1 MRVCNKCNIEKPI
14 DQYFKETRKDNG
26 RTYIKRYCN
35 DCFKKQSR
43 DWKRNNK
50 EKIKQNSLNRTILK
64 NGGKKCSVCNELKLP
79 DEYYANR
86 TLCKECVKHIERE
99 KDRVERE
106 ARDRQRELDGIS
118 NKRVPNKAGDFAD
131 EIQRKSTH
139 EFLTLL
145 GWSYNPDNNLFYKEP
160 IKSATGLWRSIIPN
174 DSNSR
179 TQKNR
184 KRKRIREW
192 LTEKTLPKLTM
203 DKHRRKITPPD
214 EIINK
219 CMYDYFVGMKPGYL
233 VAYENGVSET
243 YVTHYIVKIYD
254 MLYDKFE

>member
-1 MRVCNKCNIEKPI
+1 MVCNKCGEDQTIDNFETYFHSNHNKHFTRRICRPCMRIGYKEYKLRVKEEK
-14 DQYFKETRKDNG
+14 R
-26 RTYIKRYCN
+26 IKH
-35 DCFKKQSR
+35 
-43 DWKRNNK
+43 
-50 EKIKQNSLNRTILK
+50 LLV

-79 DEYYANR
+79 DQYYANR

-106 ARDRQRELDGIS
+106 KRDQQRLEDGIS
-118 NKRVPNKAGDFAD
+118 NKRVPNKPGHYAD
-131 EIQRKSTH
+131 EIQRTSTH
-139 EFLTLL
+139 ELLTLI
-145 GWSYNPDNNLFYKEP
+145 GWSYNPINNLYFKEP
-160 IKSATGLWRSIIPN
+160 LKSATGFWRSIKPN
-174 DSNSR
+174 LNNSR
-179 TQKNR
+179 VEMNR

-192 LTEKTLPKLTM
+192 LSEDTLPKLTM

-219 CMYDYFVGMKPGYL
+219 CMYDYFVGMKPGYM